1 VSTNF
6 PGALDSLT
14 NPLGSDST
22 AVVSHAAQ
30 HTNANDAIEAL
41 QVRVGITGSTDPAS
55 LTYRVS
61 ADGEGA
67 AIAALTAKTTPVD
80 ADLVGLSDS
89 AAGGVLKK
97 LSWSSIKTALQS
109 VFATL
114 AGIAGGQTLIG
125 GTGVTD
131 KLTLQGTSGT
141 GTAGAT
147 AINALVGDAGGT
159 EAVTILNNGNVG
171 IGNTNPSADLTVG
184 ADTFRVD
191 GENIA
196 IGSGASLGS
205 VTTLLPVIAG
215 GTITSK
221 ENSKTTV
228 SSPSAAEAVR
238 TNSMV
243 VSPSDVKSGSPYKYG
258 SVIDVSVP
266 VGNTF
271 SISNIYGQNINLN
284 IDGTGSP
291 TSVHGQYAR
300 NYFHGLAAGFL
311 GAVYGTVYHAGS
323 GVVSS
328 ANPLAGELT
337 VSGGGTLT
345 QGWGTEG
352 YVTVSGNSTITTL
365 ACVAAGVSVS
375 AGSSIGTAYGVSI
388 GGSGDGWSNAGTITN
403 CYALYIGSST
413 NVGTNKWSIYNQS
426 PAVSYF
432 AGSLALGVTAASAKV
447 HAISTTEQLRL
458 GYDASNYLSSTTGST
473 GKTTFT
479 AVGTA
484 PNLKW
489 LMSDATTN
497 AIYDLVTFS
506 KNSSGAGAAGLGV
519 RVNLA
524 AKSSTTADTLVGAID
539 AAWVDATHASR
550 KGRVKISAY
559 DTAIRECIRAE
570 ASGTAAMLGF
580 FGVTA
585 VVQPT
590 ALTAQL
596 TTLTYTAPSVADYA
610 IQNLTSTG
618 GFGFVTADEGNS
630 VLAVIKN
637 LQDRV
642 AQLETKLQSL
652 GLLT

>member
-1 VSTNF
+1 MSTNF
-6 PGALDSLT
+6 PGALDALT
-14 NPLGSDST
+14 NPLGSDSL
-22 AVVSHAAQ
+22 AAVSHAAQ

-41 QVRVGITGSTDPAS
+41 EARVGITGSADTS
-55 LTYRVS
+55 SITYRLS

-67 AIAALTAKTTPVD
+67 ALAALTTKATPVD
-80 ADLVGLSDS
+80 ADLVALSDS
-89 AAGGVLKK
+89 EAGGVLKK
-97 LSWSSIKTALQS
+97 FSWSSIKTALQS

-114 AGIAGGQTLIG
+114 AGIAGGQTIIG
-125 GTGVTD
+125 GTGATD

-141 GTAGAT
+141 GTATEDAINIKVGNAGAT
-147 AINALVGDAGGT
+147 TAIRLRNDERLSIGSVVAPGTSDMLIDWETYKGNGNTVGKTGWDAGIRTGG
-159 EAVTILNNGNVG
+159 VQG
-171 IGNTNPSADLTVG
+171 IAPIEKRVAIHNMWTWQPSANNANSQVAYLNEMLVPDTNSYNLTAGDCFNTLDLT
-184 ADTFRVD
+184 DIR
-191 GENIA
+191 
-196 IGSGASLGS
+196 GSGTVVQFHNHTSEVAYHSSGGASYLEGIEGRVHHYGS
-205 VTTLLPVIAG
+205 GTVAAANSLYGQVECRSA
-215 GTITSK
+215 GTIT
-221 ENSKTTV
+221 T
-228 SSPSAAEAVR
+228 
-238 TNSMV
+238 
-243 VSPSDVKSGSPYKYG
+243 
-258 SVIDVSVP
+258 
-266 VGNTF
+266 
-271 SISNIYGQNINLN
+271 
-284 IDGTGSP
+284 
-291 TSVHGQYAR
+291 
-300 NYFHGLAAGFL
+300 
-311 GAVYGTVYHAGS
+311 
-323 GVVSS
+323 
-328 ANPLAGELT
+328 
-337 VSGGGTLT
+337 
-345 QGWGTEG
+345 GWGTEG
-352 YVTVSGNSTITTL
+352 VVRARAGTITN
-365 ACVAAGVSVS
+365 AIGVG
-375 AGSSIGTAYGVSI
+375 AKIGSYTGGTINNVYGVNI
-388 GGSGDGWSNAGTITN
+388 GGPQEGWTSSGTITN

-413 NVGTNKWSIYNQS
+413 NIGTNKWSIYNQS

-432 AGSLALGVTAASAKV
+432 AGSLALGITAASAKV

-458 GYDASNYLSSTTGST
+458 GYDASNYLSSTTDST

-539 AAWVDATHASR
+539 ASWVDATHASR
-550 KGRVKISAY
+550 KGSVKINAY

-585 VVQPT
+585 VVRPT

-596 TTLTYTAPSVADYA
+596 TTLTYTAPTVADYA
-610 IQNLTSTG
+610 IQDLTSTG
-618 GFGFVTADEGNS
+618 GFGFVTKDEGNS